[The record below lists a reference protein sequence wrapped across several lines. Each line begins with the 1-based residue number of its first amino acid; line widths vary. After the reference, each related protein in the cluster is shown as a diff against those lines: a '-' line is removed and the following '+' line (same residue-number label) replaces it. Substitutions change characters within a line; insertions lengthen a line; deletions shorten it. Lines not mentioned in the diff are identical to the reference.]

1 MSLISPFMGERR
13 VDADHFPCQ
22 RQSPRQSDYCPH
34 GINDLIYY
42 GGSINH
48 KSFLSKRDKAKG
60 FWVIGEPA
68 VNISHYYGI
77 IIEINNTNHISIT
90 KLQTLFKFIHF
101 PTNIPFL
108 LHDPSRYI
116 TVHLA
121 CLYF

>member
-1 MSLISPFMGERR
+1 MY
-13 VDADHFPCQ
+13 Q
-22 RQSPRQSDYCPH
+22 H

-42 GGSINH
+42 WGSVNH

-77 IIEINNTNHISIT
+77 IIEINNTNRISIT

-108 LHDPSRYI
+108 LHDPI
-116 TVHLA
+116 
-121 CLYF
+121 